1 MRPAELRCLLIFLVT
16 VVPALLLTGCHAKAS
31 APATANA
38 GLARPQPLA
47 FPGAEGYG
55 RFATGGRGG
64 RVIEVT
70 NLQDYDPKTEP
81 AIPGSFRAAIDV
93 NEPRTIIFRVSGII
107 ELKSPIVVKYPYCTI
122 AGQTAPGDGICFK
135 GRPVGVG
142 SATNVIVRYL
152 RIRVGD
158 ESGHPFDGAGL
169 QGDNNIMDHCSISW
183 SMDEGLST
191 RQAKNVTFQRCI
203 ISEALHDSWNYQPH
217 SFAASIGG
225 EIASFHHN
233 LLAQC
238 AGRVWSLA
246 GGISKQGKLRGSLD
260 IRNNVVYNWKHRNTD
275 GGAIRVNFVANYYK
289 PGPAT
294 EIFSL
299 MRPDIGVPGDRQV
312 YFITGNIMEGRPEYD
327 QDNWK
332 GVFVPWEAPPLEEF
346 KSSQPLF
353 EPYVKTTTAQQAY
366 TDVLADVGANRPKQ
380 DAIDQRII
388 HEVRDSTFTFTGS
401 RMRVPGIIDS
411 QTDIGPNPWPQY
423 KTYDAPVDSDR
434 DGLPDWW
441 EKKHGT
447 NHNSSPGDFSDSNAD
462 PDGDGYTNLE
472 DYLNYLAAGGKQ
484 DP

>member
-1 MRPAELRCLLIFLVT
+1 MPFARPLT
-16 VVPALLLTGCHAKAS
+16 ALFIIVSMVLTGCNSQPAKTQFDS
-31 APATANA
+31 RVQSPA
-38 GLARPQPLA
+38 RHLA

-81 AIPGSFRAAIDV
+81 AIPGSFRAAVDV
-93 NEPRTIIFRVSGII
+93 NEPRTIIFRISGII
-107 ELKSPIVVKYPYCTI
+107 ELKAPIVVKYSYCTI

-135 GRPVGVG
+135 GRSVGVG
-142 SATNVIVRYL
+142 SATNTIVRFI

-158 ESGHPFDGAGL
+158 ESGHPWDGAGL
-169 QGDNNIMDHCSISW
+169 QGNNNIMDHCSISW

-233 LLAQC
+233 LLADC

-246 GGISKQGKLRGSLD
+246 GGISKKGKLLGSLD
-260 IRNNVVYNWKHRNTD
+260 IRNNVVYNWDYRNTD

-294 EIFSL
+294 RIFSI
-299 MRPDIGVPGDRQV
+299 MRPDVGVPGDRQV
-312 YFITGNIMEGRPEYD
+312 YFIEGNIMEGRPEYD

-332 GVFVPWEAPPLEEF
+332 GVFAVGYAPLEEF
-346 KSSQPLF
+346 KSPKPLF

-366 TDVLADVGANRPKQ
+366 IDVLADVGANRPKQ

-388 HEVRDSTFTFTGS
+388 REVREGTFTYKGS
-401 RMRVPGIIDS
+401 RLGIPGIIDS
-411 QTDIGPNPWPQY
+411 QMDIGPNPWPDY
-423 KTYDAPVDSDR
+423 KTYDVPADSDH

-447 NHNSSPGDFSDSNAD
+447 NPNSAPDDFSDSNAD
-462 PDGDGYTNLE
+462 PDGTGYTNLE
-472 DYLNYLAAGGKQ
+472 NYLNYLAAGGRQ
-484 DP
+484 NP